1 MNDQTTGLLTVQS
14 VMDLT
19 GRSRNTIYKYIRTG
33 YLKAY
38 KFGERGY
45 LISPTDLTACI
56 KKAGEQ
62 EC

>member
-1 MNDQTTGLLTVQS
+1 MNDQITGLLSVQN
-14 VMDLT
+14 VIELT

-56 KKAGEQ
+56 TKAGDRE
-62 EC
+62 

>member
-1 MNDQTTGLLTVQS
+1 MNDQNPGLLTVKT

-45 LISPTDLTACI
+45 LISPSDLTACI
-56 KKAGEQ
+56 KKAGQ
-62 EC
+62 